1 MKKILLICL
10 FAAAVAFAA
19 DTNLTI
25 TVDGVTYRNVRFQST
40 NEVSVTL
47 FHSTGVATIPLKKLS
62 PELQRQLGYD
72 PQRAALW
79 EAAQQKAAAEAAEA
93 QRKTAATVGWK
104 LTIES
109 VMVDG
114 VIARGCKTTKP
125 CPHPVSIFLIEH
137 PQLNDL
143 AEGNEITATAYKDG
157 VATVGN
163 RTLEKWV
170 YYQPVMPQHASPPPP
185 APIPAARERN
195 QEQPQ
200 TVPPAADAYVP
211 ELRVTGAF
219 GFPQGDAR
227 VLCNRPALH
236 FSVWSNNQYL
246 FAQAVLWKD
255 DDSSV
260 GKDADGNPLGD
271 YSHLMLDLD
280 DDGKETPGVDRVYR
294 LNQRPYT
301 PGLHHAICMGSGGTT
316 GDRSDS
322 AGRGAIRYVE
332 TSTGKRVR
340 VDTYL
345 IPLAE
350 ISKRVGDKIGL
361 CYYAYS
367 PKPHFV
373 INSVTFDTW
382 IPRNK
387 FQEYH
392 LTVRGASIDVT
403 KVPEGREDTVASQH
417 E

>member
-1 MKKILLICL
+1 MKKVLLICL
-10 FAAAVAFAA
+10 LAAVAAFAE

-25 TVDGVTYRNVRFQST
+25 TVDGVTYQNVRFRST
-40 NEVSVTL
+40 NAVSVTV
-47 FHSTGVATIPLKKLS
+47 FHSRGVATIPLEKLS
-62 PELQRQLGYD
+62 PDLRQQLGYD
-72 PQRAALW
+72 PQRAAQW
-79 EAAQQKAAAEAAEA
+79 QAAQQKAATEAAEA
-93 QRKTAATVGWK
+93 KRKAAASVEWK
-104 LTIES
+104 LTIER
-109 VMVDG
+109 VLAEG
-114 VIARGCKTTKP
+114 VIARGCKTSEH
-125 CPHPVSIFLIEH
+125 CQHPMAIFLVD
-137 PQLNDL
+137 PPKLAGL
-143 AEGNEITATAYKDG
+143 AEGNEIVVTAYKDG
-157 VATVGN
+157 VATVYG

-170 YYQPVMPQHASPPPP
+170 YYQPVAAQHKSQPPSVPSPSATTEPMQQQPP
-185 APIPAARERN
+185 
-195 QEQPQ
+195 
-200 TVPPAADAYVP
+200 TVPAVADVYVP
-211 ELRVTGAF
+211 ELRTTGAF
-219 GFPQGDAR
+219 GFPQADAR

-260 GKDADGNPLGD
+260 GKDGDGNPLGD
-271 YSHLMLDLD
+271 YSHLLLDLD
-280 DDGKETPGVDRVYR
+280 DDGKETPNVDRVYR

-332 TSTGKRVR
+332 TSTRKRVR

-350 ISKRVGDKIGL
+350 ISKQVGDRIGL

-373 INSVTFDTW
+373 INSVAFDTW

-387 FQEYH
+387 FQEYV
-392 LTVRGASIDVT
+392 LTVGGSIDVA
-403 KVPEGREDTVASQH
+403 KVPEGREDTLVSQH